1 MRAVD
6 GPCLQNV
13 QSLASGHTSC
23 VIDEDDSADAL
34 VSCERMSGR
43 ATQFSGSND
52 ANNRHESV
60 GYSSWHNSQL
70 HNSQIP
76 TGF

>member
-1 MRAVD
+1 VRAVD
-6 GPCLQNV
+6 GPSLQNV
-13 QSLASGHTSC
+13 QSLASGDTGN
-23 VIDEDDSADAL
+23 VIDEDHSADTL
-34 VSCERMSGR
+34 VPRKRMSGR

-70 HNSQIP
+70 HNSQIA